1 LRRLTDLAEHL
12 QAVEESESP
21 DKQPHWK
28 TWHLISPTTNFYDD
42 AFKRGAWEAA
52 AREVQSLWVAGKR
65 PEAIAKV
72 QPEMVIQANLP
83 GDTEMVRN
91 CIRAYTAAGRR
102 DDATRRSRRA

>member
-72 QPEMVIQANLP
+72 QPEMV
-83 GDTEMVRN
+83 RN